1 MNVKKLQNLAQE
13 TQVQHVIHIH
23 HQRLL
28 FMTDHPPT
36 SSLLTKRRVRV

>member
-1 MNVKKLQNLAQE
+1 MNFTMLQNLTLMA
-13 TQVQHVIHIH
+13 QVQRVMHIH

-36 SSLLTKRRVRV
+36 KSLLTKRRVRV